1 MMMMP
6 RPIEDNAN
14 TFLGSLLLPMLG
26 PATVLAQHTGVIVD
40 HPLLQPDV
48 FIAARG
54 RSPVVVEAEYE
65 PAGAVEQEAR
75 ERLGLRAGP
84 GRQRI
89 EAAIALRYPDSVRT
103 AYHQE
108 QAVRAARFSYC
119 VLRVAK
125 YDDTPEMAVK
135 RISRFPAA
143 GWLSGSL
150 TDLADLIRLAAFPRL
165 AVADAE
171 RLLQRGID
179 RGAAILDEYDYSR
192 PALNGELAR
201 PLGMPEAPQTRRMA
215 ISIIANALIFQ
226 ERLAGVRTDIKS
238 LAQASQ
244 RGVRRPKSET
254 LETWD
259 AILEI
264 NYWPVFEIARQILAW
279 IPFGDAGELLRS
291 LSYAAEE
298 IANGGVENTHDLTGR
313 IFQRL
318 ISDRKYLAAFY
329 TLPAA
334 AALLSRLAVA
344 KLEGVDWSNPQG
356 LGQLRIAD
364 LACGTGA
371 LLSAVYD
378 QVAARHERA
387 GGDAAAIHPAMME
400 EVFYGC
406 DIVPWAVH
414 ITSSTLSGVQ
424 PTVQFAKS
432 RLYTMPFGRQE
443 DGEVR
448 IGSLE
453 LLHAASV
460 PTLFNM
466 SDPELPAAADTATQV
481 SGNGAETVTRVT
493 AEIPDAGFDLVIM
506 NPPFTRNTTR
516 EGETAG
522 KIAAAFA
529 AFGASAADQ
538 QAMAERMGEMKAG
551 TCYHGNV
558 GLGSGFAALADKKLK
573 PGGVLALVLPLTAI
587 TGVDWAKFRAMLA
600 AGYKDI
606 VVVSTLGSGRE
617 MAFSADTDM
626 VDCLIVAR
634 KNQADDPPAER
645 AHFISLNRVPRT
657 FDQASAVAQS
667 ILNCDYVRQLEDGPY
682 GGTALTVGAEEVG
695 AMLTAPIAEHWG
707 GVRIADYALP
717 QTAHALAQSRLWLPG
732 SPGLLELKMAPL
744 GAVGARGKYHL
755 DIIGRAPRGPFNKAN
770 YSPTATYPALW
781 NHNAAQETRMICS
794 PDSQLTARQG
804 LEQKA
809 NLVWATAS
817 RVHINQDF
825 GFASQPLAAAFTERE
840 SIGGRAWPNIKFADA
855 RFDYPFILWSNCT
868 LGLVNFWWRSNR
880 QQPGRGIT
888 TISAAANLPILD
900 LRALS
905 DEQLAA
911 AAAIF
916 EEFRDKEFLPAN
928 QADKDPNRAL
938 LDRRVV
944 CDLLGFDE
952 AVYQGVRLLAE
963 KWCAEPSVRGR

>member
-1 MMMMP
+1 MMMP

-14 TFLGSLLLPMLG
+14 TFLGNLLRPMLG
-26 PATVLAQHTGVIVD
+26 QATVLAQHTGVIVD
-40 HPLLQPDV
+40 HLLLQPDV
-48 FIAARG
+48 FIAAPG

-65 PAGAVEQEAR
+65 PAGGVEQEAR
-75 ERLGLRAGP
+75 ERLGLMAVL

-89 EAAIALRYPDSVRT
+89 EAAIALRYPNSVQT
-103 AYHQE
+103 AYDQE
-108 QAVRAARFSYC
+108 AAVRAAQFAYC
-119 VLRVAK
+119 VFRVTK
-125 YDDTPEMAVK
+125 YANTPEREVK
-135 RISRFPAA
+135 QISRFPTS
-143 GWLSGSL
+143 GWLTGSL
-150 TDLADLIRLAAFPRL
+150 TDLADLIRLASFPRL

-171 RLLQRGID
+171 ESLQKGID
-179 RGAAILDEYDYSR
+179 RAAAILDVFDFTR
-192 PALNGELAR
+192 PALNGILADL
-201 PLGMPEAPQTRRMA
+201 LGMPDAPQTRRMA
-215 ISIIANALIFQ
+215 VSIIANAMIFQ
-226 ERLAGVRTDIKS
+226 ERLAGAYADIKS
-238 LAQASQ
+238 LSQ
-244 RGVRRPKSET
+244 TSRPDVRRPKSET
-254 LETWD
+254 LAAWES
-259 AILEI
+259 ILKI
-264 NYWPVFEIARQILAW
+264 NYWPVFEIARQILEW
-279 IPFGDAGELLRS
+279 IPYGEVGDLLGS

-298 IANGGVENTHDLTGR
+298 IAKGGVENTHDLTGR

-344 KLEGVDWSNPQG
+344 KLEGVDWSSGQA
-356 LGQLRIAD
+356 LGQLRVAD

-387 GGDAAAIHPAMME
+387 GGNAAALHPAMME

-443 DGEVR
+443 DGEVK

-453 LLHAASV
+453 LLQAASV

-466 SDPELPAAADTATQV
+466 SDPDWPDEVDVAQQV
-481 SGNGAETVTRVT
+481 GGNGDETVSKVT
-493 AEIPDAGFDLVIM
+493 AEMPDGWFDLVIM

-587 TGVDWAKFRAMLA
+587 TGVDWAKFREMLA
-600 AGYKDI
+600 AGYQDI
-606 VVVSTLGSGRE
+606 AVVSTVASGRE
-617 MAFSADTDM
+617 MAFSADTAM

-634 KNQADDPPAER
+634 KNRVDEPPAER
-645 AHFISLNRVPRT
+645 AHFISLNRVPRS

-667 ILNCDYVRQLEDGPY
+667 ILNCDYVRQIEDGPY
-682 GGTALTVGAEEVG
+682 GGTTLTVGDEGVG
-695 AMLTAPIAEHWG
+695 EMITTPIAEHWG

-717 QTAHALAQSRLWLPG
+717 QTAHALAQSQLWLPA
-732 SPGLLELKMAPL
+732 SPGPRELKMAPL

-755 DIIGRAPRGPFNKAN
+755 DIIGKAPRGPFDKAKP
-770 YSPTATYPALW
+770 SPTATYPALW
-781 NHNAAQETRMICS
+781 NHDAAQETRMICH
-794 PDSQLTARQG
+794 PDSQLTVRPG
-804 LEQKA
+804 LESKA

-825 GFASQPLAAAFTERE
+825 GFGSQPLCAAFTERE
-840 SIGGRAWPNIKFADA
+840 TIGGRAWPNIKFDDS
-855 RFDYPFILWSNCT
+855 RFDYPFVLWSNCT
-868 LGLVNFWWRSNR
+868 LGLVNFWWHSSR

-888 TISAAANLPILD
+888 TISAAASFPVLD
-900 LRALS
+900 FRALT
-905 DEQLAA
+905 DAQLALA
-911 AAAIF
+911 EEIF
-916 EEFRDKEFLPAN
+916 EEFRDKEFRPAN
-928 QADKDPNRAL
+928 QADQDPNRAL

-952 AVYQGVRLLAE
+952 SVYQGVRQLAG